1 MTIEHK
7 QPRTQEKDPE
17 PKRPHEPIEDL
28 EPEDKEGEAVK
39 GGVSLS
45 YGQIEWEYTKQ
56 KN

>member
-1 MTIEHK
+1 MTVQQK
-7 QPRTQEKDPE
+7 QPGKQEKDPE
-17 PKRPHEPIEDL
+17 AKRPHETIEDL

-45 YGQIEWEYTKQ
+45 YEQIQWEYTKQ